1 MRGEG
6 GAAGMSRF
14 VLRSSFF
21 PLQMMRVLHSDVVYL
36 LGHPQCI
43 TALHRATSC
52 LCLRK
57 CRRKI
62 SEIKSNSS
70 FSVFQF
76 LGWNS
81 CVWPHAV
88 QRGDGAGCCGLVGFL
103 PCSTRALPSPA
114 GTATYFLV
122 MDLLLKTEILQLLE
136 CVPFPMDAGFRV
148 SHQARHLS
156 L

>member
-1 MRGEG
+1 
-6 GAAGMSRF
+6 
-14 VLRSSFF
+14 
-21 PLQMMRVLHSDVVYL
+21 MMRVLHSDVVYL
-36 LGHPQCI
+36 LGHRQCI

-57 CRRKI
+57 CRRKF
-62 SEIKSNSS
+62 SKIKSNSS
-70 FSVFQF
+70 FSVFKF

-122 MDLLLKTEILQLLE
+122 MDLLLKTEILQLLGY
-136 CVPFPMDAGFRV
+136 VQFSTDAGFRV
-148 SHQARHLS
+148 SHQARYLS
-156 L
+156 LFFPFFLNKNAVR